1 MFGTFFFLYI
11 ELFLPSFEFDVLL
24 PSFTEISLQMTKKR
38 TDPSCFFFFFFVDF
52 LRSTRSSTHTHTL
65 IYRLKPPL
73 GVGLGAKSL
82 PLPFLVFIG
91 GGAGGLS
98 PSPFSF
104 FLVFIATRRWW
115 RSTEYPR
122 PFPPFIYF
130 FFWFN
135 FFDDFGR
142 SPDEDGRPENAAAED
157 DLDEKAVRAGADL
170 LDQPPPPTTTTP
182 TPTTLPDA
190 EGQQQATSLAAQN
203 QELKAQLHRL
213 GLELM
218 QARQT
223 VTCSCSA
230 TTVRCKNPVKPS
242 QTWLNPMKTPKPW
255 MKPCKT

>member
-1 MFGTFFFLYI
+1 MFFYRVLPRFRFKWQKNGPIHHVFSFSFLLTFFDRPV
-11 ELFLPSFEFDVLL
+11 LP
-24 PSFTEISLQMTKKR
+24 
-38 TDPSCFFFFFFVDF
+38 
-52 LRSTRSSTHTHTL
+52 HTHTL
-65 IYRLKPPL
+65 LSIDWNRHWGWGWGLSPSPFLFWSSL
-73 GVGLGAKSL
+73 GVGL
-82 PLPFLVFIG
+82 
-91 GGAGGLS
+91 GGLS
-98 PSPFSF
+98 PSPFF
-104 FLVFIATRRWW
+104 FFFVFIATRRWW

-255 MKPCKT
+255 MKPCKTQ